1 MADVAD
7 NDSTDDS
14 CKVTLLLVGERG
26 GYVDLDALL
35 AEVLAPLG
43 VVMEDKSDT
52 LDNDND
58 GPDDAG
64 GDPTCTMFQTSR
76 EHYGVFYRLDLINSM
91 PELRIV
97 MPNDQPP
104 LRMAGFRVRP
114 APDSDLPRWFSRL
127 NDIDMVGD
135 ANAAYNHVL
144 FACGE
149 ILKNLFWTGNPEMM
163 TFPDGLSVTRMF

>member
-58 GPDDAG
+58 GPEIGRA
-64 GDPTCTMFQTSR
+64 
-76 EHYGVFYRLDLINSM
+76 
-91 PELRIV
+91 
-97 MPNDQPP
+97 
-104 LRMAGFRVRP
+104 
-114 APDSDLPRWFSRL
+114 
-127 NDIDMVGD
+127 
-135 ANAAYNHVL
+135 HV
-144 FACGE
+144 
-149 ILKNLFWTGNPEMM
+149 
-163 TFPDGLSVTRMF
+163 